1 MKMIDKHADLYDFD
15 GDDYQ
20 QDRDQVRLSS
30 SLDKIR
36 DFMEGKP
43 PLTVEQVMQGAELKS
58 ITSTSA
64 NIRNLRKEQ
73 HGRRVVE
80 RTYISDGLY
89 KYQLL
94 SAETHKANG
103 PDDKKPSEVEG

>member
-1 MKMIDKHADLYDFD
+1 MIQRKLNLYDFD

-20 QDRDQVRLSS
+20 QDRDQVRLSN

-43 PLTVEQVMQGAELKS
+43 PMTVEEVMQGTGLKS
-58 ITSTSA
+58 VTSVSA

-73 HGRRVVE
+73 HGSRVVE
-80 RTYISDGLY
+80 RSYVSDGLY

-94 SAETHKANG
+94 GGA
-103 PDDKKPSEVEG
+103 V